1 MKPFYLSYGAHTEDS
16 DELCLMEAVARV
28 AGEKHTDTPKCA
40 CPVITYW
47 GILTNDSCDN
57 DIRQR
62 LLGDLPWRIVGT
74 RNRKYETERRQ
85 KIDGWLDSHEYKYA
99 SKNSC
104 RYLWKITCAY
114 QLEPNKWAGICVTE
128 ENYEQAMTDMV
139 DLLKEL
145 IEIGQDK
152 PELGTT
158 LKLDDVAEKGL
169 LKDDMN
175 VVSNR
180 V

>member
-1 MKPFYLSYGAHTEDS
+1 
-16 DELCLMEAVARV
+16 
-28 AGEKHTDTPKCA
+28 
-40 CPVITYW
+40 
-47 GILTNDSCDN
+47 
-57 DIRQR
+57 
-62 LLGDLPWRIVGT
+62 
-74 RNRKYETERRQ
+74 
-85 KIDGWLDSHEYKYA
+85 
-99 SKNSC
+99 
-104 RYLWKITCAY
+104 
-114 QLEPNKWAGICVTE
+114 
-128 ENYEQAMTDMV
+128 MTDMV